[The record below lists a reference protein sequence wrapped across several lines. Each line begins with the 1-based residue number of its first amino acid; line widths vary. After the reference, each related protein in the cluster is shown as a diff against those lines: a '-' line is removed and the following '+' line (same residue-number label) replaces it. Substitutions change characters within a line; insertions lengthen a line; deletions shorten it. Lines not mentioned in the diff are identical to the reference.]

1 MKLIFTSLL
10 VFLLSQSMSES
21 YCQKPIISFGIIAD
35 VQYCN
40 CDAAGSRYYRLSA
53 DRLSEAL
60 DDFKNNSVD
69 FIINLGDLID
79 HGYESYAPLLK
90 TFESSGLKVYHVRG
104 NHDYAVDDKY
114 KKRLPL
120 VMPGNKGYYSFPAHN
135 FRFIILD
142 GNEIST
148 YATTNKNAIKNAETY
163 ISKLKGSG
171 SRNAINWN
179 GGIGHKQL
187 SWLKEE
193 LDQALQNNEKVMIFC
208 HFPVYPDDIHNL
220 LNYNDIIQVIS
231 NYHNIIAWFAGH
243 NHSGNYSNFNMIHFV
258 TLKGMVETEKSNS
271 YSVVRVY
278 ENKVWING
286 SGREGTRI
294 LAY

>member
-21 YCQKPIISFGIIAD
+21 YSQKPIISFGIVAD

-40 CDAAGSRYYRLSA
+40 CEPAGTRFYRLSA
-53 DRLSEAL
+53 DRFSEAV
-60 DDFKNNSVD
+60 DTFKDNSVD

-79 HGYESYAPLLK
+79 HGYESYTPILK

-120 VMPGNKGYYSFPAHN
+120 ETPGNKGYYSFPVHN
-135 FRFIILD
+135 IRFIFLD

-148 YATTNKNAIKNAETY
+148 YAAPNKNAVKNAETY
-163 ISKLKGSG
+163 ISNLKESG

-179 GGIGHKQL
+179 GGIGPKQL

-193 LDQALQNNEKVMIFC
+193 LDQASQNNEKVIIFC

-220 LNYNDIIQVIS
+220 LNYNDITPVLS
-231 NYHNIIAWFAGH
+231 NYNNIIAWFAGH
-243 NHSGNYSNFNMIHFV
+243 NHSGNYGNFNMIHFV
-258 TLKGMVETEKSNS
+258 TMKGMVETGKSTS
-271 YSVVRVY
+271 YAVVRVY

-286 SGREGTRI
+286 FGREITRI